1 MCITAGVCTRFCR
14 FILDTNEPP
23 SEVHGFEIF
32 SKKKK
37 KKEKSL
43 APLKPFY
50 SAGRCAAF
58 QRGVGGDNSWGAKPH
73 ADACFAVEKGMTFS
87 FSIQKQN
94 G

>member
-1 MCITAGVCTRFCR
+1 MCITAGVYTRFCR

-32 SKKKK
+32 SKK
-37 KKEKSL
+37 EKSL
-43 APLKPFY
+43 DPLKPCY

-58 QRGVGGDNSWGAKPH
+58 QRGVGDNSWGAKPH

-87 FSIQKQN
+87 FSIRKQN

>member
-1 MCITAGVCTRFCR
+1 MSLPGCAPGFHR

-23 SEVHGFEIF
+23 SELHEFEIF
-32 SKKKK
+32 SKKR
-37 KKEKSL
+37 KSL
-43 APLKPFY
+43 DPLKTYY

>member
-1 MCITAGVCTRFCR
+1 MNLQTKADFTALMHKF
-14 FILDTNEPP
+14 LD
-23 SEVHGFEIF
+23 
-32 SKKKK
+32 
-37 KKEKSL
+37 
-43 APLKPFY
+43 PLKPYY

-87 FSIQKQN
+87 FSIQKQD